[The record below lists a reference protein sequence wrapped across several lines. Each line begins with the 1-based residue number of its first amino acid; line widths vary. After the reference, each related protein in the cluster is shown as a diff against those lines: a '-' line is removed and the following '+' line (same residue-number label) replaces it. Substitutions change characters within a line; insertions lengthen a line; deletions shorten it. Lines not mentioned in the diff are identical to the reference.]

1 VTLFPGA
8 NDEMPLHAL
17 SGLNRY
23 NRDQVIIALILAMI
37 VLFSIIATVA
47 LYSLQ
52 TQRQAQE
59 AKDVSTELDRA
70 LSERTFYVSQLV
82 AQHLVAIEKMVESLS
97 KLPQIQNGDYAGAKS
112 FIDLTTESWSDDI
125 DGLFI
130 LDRDALL
137 TYTSSNNT
145 SLLGTAFPS
154 HVTYTLTKEQKG
166 TIVSPLTESLNGS
179 LRIYVASPIVDTYTG
194 QFRGTVAASILADTF
209 ARSIEKQLEAS
220 TVQDTAQTFVLIDPA
235 GHIIYIPSSAAIVG
249 KNILSEEILAE
260 IPPTIK
266 DGLVTS
272 INAGLAGQAGI
283 YQLDAP
289 AIRALKSTATT
300 EGGKPID
307 FVQIS
312 YSPVKVSDRLVM
324 VTFLVESANL
334 GILANASSQTEFLFV
349 FIYLVLASMTTFGVA
364 IILIN
369 RKLNRRLEAKTTE
382 LQESNT
388 KLQISTAENQE
399 KAKKLQEV
407 DTQKGEFS
415 AMITHELKTPL
426 VPIIGYGN
434 MLLTGRLGKLNDP
447 QMQKIQIMYSNAER
461 LTALIQDILDV
472 QKLELGKLHLD
483 QTQAFPRK
491 MIEESIS
498 SLRPSAEAR
507 EIELSS
513 RIDMDKEIRCD
524 QDRIVQVLNNLIS
537 NAIKF
542 SPNKSKIIVSCAV
555 DADNVIFSVRDSG
568 SGIPKEKQ
576 GEIFTKF
583 YQVDTRLAR
592 KAGGTGLGLV
602 ICKGIVE
609 AHGGKIWFESEEGKG
624 SLFSFSLSLN

>member
-1 VTLFPGA
+1 
-8 NDEMPLHAL
+8 MPLHAL

-82 AQHLVAIEKMVESLS
+82 AQHLVAIEKVVESLS

-112 FIDLTTESWSDDI
+112 FMDLTKESWSADI
-125 DGLFI
+125 DALFI
-130 LDRDALL
+130 LDKDAVL
-137 TYTSSNNT
+137 TYTSNNT
-145 SLLGTAFPS
+145 ALLGTAFPS
-154 HVTYTLTKEQKG
+154 HVTYTLTKEQKR

-179 LRIYVASPIVDTYTG
+179 LRIYVASPIVDTNTG
-194 QFRGTVAASILADTF
+194 QFKGTVAASILADTF
-209 ARSIEKQLEAS
+209 ARSIEERVEAS
-220 TVQDTAQTFVLIDPA
+220 TVHDTTQTFALIDP
-235 GHIIYIPSSAAIVG
+235 GGRIIYTPSSAAIVG
-249 KNILSEEILAE
+249 KNILSEEILAA

-272 INAGLAGQAGI
+272 INAGLAGQSGI
-283 YQLDAP
+283 YQVDAP
-289 AIRALKSTATT
+289 AIRALNSTATT

-312 YSPVKVSDRLVM
+312 YAPVKVSDRLVM

-334 GILANASSQTEFLFV
+334 GILGDASSQTEFLFV

-369 RKLNRRLEAKTTE
+369 RKLNKRLEAKTTE

-388 KLQISTAENQE
+388 RLQISTAENQE

-407 DTQKGEFS
+407 DVQKGEFS

-434 MLLTGRLGKLNDP
+434 MLLTGRLGELNDP
-447 QMQKIQIMYSNAER
+447 QMQKIQIMYSNAKR
-461 LTALIQDILDV
+461 LSALIQDILDV
-472 QKLELGKLHLD
+472 QKLELGKLHLN
-483 QTQAFPRK
+483 QIQASPQK
-491 MIEESIS
+491 IIEESIS

-513 RIDMDKEIRCD
+513 RIDMGKEIRCD
-524 QDRIVQVLNNLIS
+524 QDRVVQVINNLIS

-542 SPNKSKIIVSCAV
+542 SPNKSIIIVSCAA

-568 SGIPKEKQ
+568 LGIPKEKQ

-583 YQVDTRLAR
+583 YQVDTTLAR

-624 SLFSFSLSLN
+624 SLFSFSLPLE